1 MSPTWRSMKPLLSQ
15 SKVLNTS
22 RKRAWH
28 RKKYHHNRNP
38 LKSSKEGLKWE
49 ILKTQTLDNDGQLVK
64 YVEIIYN
71 EYDSY
76 QNFAW
81 EVKCTTNMTMT
92 MLVQFIPN
100 EPLPISGNF
109 QAKTWLQFVIAQL
122 KSHWESWDLRNTMKS
137 HRERSIVY
145 VLLSQT
151 ANVPTNAPPENLG
164 ILMGFSCAVRNPF
177 WPHRQYEAMPDP
189 GWRSLPFLGGG

>member
-49 ILKTQTLDNDGQLVK
+49 TLKTQTLDNDGQLVK
-64 YVEIIYN
+64 YVYLIYN

-81 EVKCTTNMTMT
+81 EVKCTTKTTMT
-92 MLVQFIPN
+92 VLVQFIPN
-100 EPLPISGNF
+100 EPLPISWNF
-109 QAKTWLQFVIAQL
+109 QAKTWLEFVIAQL
-122 KSHWESWDLRNTMKS
+122 QSHWESWDLRNTMKS
-137 HRERSIVY
+137 HRERRT
-145 VLLSQT
+145 LFMFCCHKQQMSQ
-151 ANVPTNAPPENLG
+151 PMHHLK
-164 ILMGFSCAVRNPF
+164 I
-177 WPHRQYEAMPDP
+177 
-189 GWRSLPFLGGG
+189 